1 MQKTLV
7 KPHPKFPLTPHQN
20 GYWVKKILGKTYYIG
35 PRWAT
40 PEVALDEWKRTKDD
54 LYAGETPKPAADS
67 LNVKDGMNFF
77 LCDRLNELE
86 RGEIVQRTY
95 EDYVNSCKHIV
106 GTFGAST
113 PVASLTSTHFATL
126 RDSFTGVSPHTITNR
141 VTRAKVAFKWLF
153 DEEYISKA
161 SSQLAAMILLGVNV
175 GFGNADCG
183 NLPIEKLDLVEG
195 WHIFG
200 RPKTGIERRAWLWPE
215 TVEALRAVIGD
226 RLSALAADFRSAIA
240 A

>member
-1 MQKTLV
+1 M
-7 KPHPKFPLTPHQN
+7 
-20 GYWVKKILGKTYYIG
+20 
-35 PRWAT
+35 
-40 PEVALDEWKRTKDD
+40 
-54 LYAGETPKPAADS
+54 
-67 LNVKDGMNFF
+67 
-77 LCDRLNELE
+77 LE

-95 EDYVNSCKHIV
+95 EDYVTSCKHIV

-113 PVASLTSTHFATL
+113 PVASLTSKHFDSL

-153 DEEYISKA
+153 DEEYIEKQIRFGSAFRKPPAMIMRKHRINQPKKLFRAVDLWLLVSKA
-161 SSQLAAMILLGVNV
+161 SPQLAAMILLGVNV

-215 TVEALRAVIGD
+215 TVMALKAVIGD
-226 RLSALAADFRSAIA
+226 RDSALAADFRSAIA